1 MATFAVYASQY
12 INRHAS
18 DTLSSSRPMFFSFT
32 TDDGS
37 RHAETDVEDLDDP
50 HLHPVDEDADDPYL
64 KLDESPPGWLAHLSN
79 SPRRSRSR
87 SPSSGSDAPPPEL
100 LAQPARTQAKPPA
113 PPPTRP
119 PPRAARPH
127 SPSPQSLSGAT
138 ALTDSLLPRAGADV
152 FSLPDPRHT
161 PRKRRKHHDAIW
173 TALWLSAVSFAFV
186 LCVVLLATTR
196 RPPHFPAAFLPYAVL
211 LRTVPVLT
219 LLTLLSAAAAYA
231 HVWLLRLFAG
241 PVMLATS
248 VLVPATLFISAVW
261 AFVGSF
267 MWETGV
273 EPTWGE
279 TVG

>member
-1 MATFAVYASQY
+1 MASFAAYASQY
-12 INRHAS
+12 INRHGS
-18 DTLSSSRPMFFSFT
+18 DTVSSSQPMFFSFT

-37 RHAETDVEDLDDP
+37 RHAAETDVEDLDDP

-64 KLDESPPGWLAHLSN
+64 KLDESPPGWLAHLAH

-87 SPSSGSDAPPPEL
+87 SPSTGSDAPPPEL
-100 LAQPARTQAKPPA
+100 LAQPARPQTK
-113 PPPTRP
+113 P
-119 PPRAARPH
+119 PPRARPH
-127 SPSPQSLSGAT
+127 SPPPRPHSPLGPT
-138 ALTDSLLPRAGADV
+138 PLTDSLLPRAGADV

-161 PRKRRKHHDAIW
+161 PRKRRKHHDAAW
-173 TALWLSAVSFAFV
+173 TACWLSAVSLALV

-196 RPPHFPAAFLPYAVL
+196 RPAHFPAAFLPYAVL

-248 VLVPATLFISAVW
+248 VLVPATLFVSAVW